1 MGAMDAGIE
10 LEPDTLDAD
19 LNLSPLPA
27 YRPRRPNS
35 PPPLTPNLGHG
46 AFPSEHAEAGSP
58 SEHLLMLASA
68 GAQPLNTW
76 ATQVAMPG
84 RNQSPSDPA
93 TSDMSANIPAAGEE
107 G

>member
-1 MGAMDAGIE
+1 MDAGIE
-10 LEPDTLDAD
+10 LEPDTLDAE

-27 YRPRRPNS
+27 HRPGPPNS
-35 PPPLTPNLGHG
+35 PPPLTPNLGHR

-84 RNQSPSDPA
+84 RIHSPSDPA
-93 TSDMSANIPAAGEE
+93 TSDMLANIPAAGEE